1 MVVCPY
7 ESATQS
13 GIIQIAYGFD
23 KPVVATNVGGL
34 PDVVKD
40 KKTGYL
46 VESKNPYEIA
56 KAIIDFYENKRE
68 QEFEENIKES
78 AYEFSWERMVEV
90 ISELM
95 DKKYK
100 HS

>member
-34 PDVVKD
+34 PDVVAD

-46 VESKNPYEIA
+46 VESKNPRA
-56 KAIIDFYENKRE
+56 LADAIIDFYTNNRG
-68 QEFEENIKES
+68 QEYEEHIKES
-78 AYEFSWERMVEV
+78 AYEFSWERMVH
-90 ISELM
+90 IITELLINI
-95 DKKYK
+95 
-100 HS
+100 

>member
-13 GIIQIAYGFD
+13 GIIQIAYGFN

-34 PDVVKD
+34 PDVVAD

-46 VESKNPYEIA
+46 VEPKNPEAIA
-56 KAIIDFYENKRE
+56 DVVIDFYDNKRE
-68 QEFEENIKES
+68 LEYAEHIQES
-78 AYEFSWERMVEV
+78 AYEFSWERMVEI
-90 ISELM
+90 ISDLM
-95 DKKYK
+95 DK
-100 HS
+100 